1 LLLALALSSCHAC
14 AETASPGTPGVTA
27 GVMLQT
33 VLGLLFILGLLF
45 FAAYLLRKINGGR
58 GFGSSGPLRVVG
70 GLMLSTRERIVLI
83 EVGDT
88 WLVLGVGPGQLRT
101 LHTMPKG
108 EVPLPAT
115 GEKPFAQWLK
125 QITERKNETK

>member
-1 LLLALALSSCHAC
+1 
-14 AETASPGTPGVTA
+14 
-27 GVMLQT
+27 MLQT

-58 GFGSSGPLRVVG
+58 GFGSSGPLRLVG
-70 GLMLSTRERIVLI
+70 GLMISTRERIVLV

-88 WLVLGVGPGQLRT
+88 WLVLGVGPGQFRT

-108 EVPLPAT
+108 EVPLPGV